1 MHLKQDADQV
11 KSVLFVIKDIA
22 EQTNLL
28 ALNAAIEAA
37 RAGEHGRGFAVVAD
51 EVRKLAERTQKSLT
65 EIEISVSTIV
75 QSINDVSDKMNEN
88 AKGMQRL
95 TNISKD
101 VEQKINDTSS
111 EMQHSIE
118 VAVKSVEDSQIMVKH
133 TDEIINQI
141 EQINAHSSSNK
152 EKVISIEND
161 SKNLL
166 EVAHLLDSRINE
178 FKS

>member
-1 MHLKQDADQV
+1 
-11 KSVLFVIKDIA
+11 
-22 EQTNLL
+22 
-28 ALNAAIEAA
+28 
-37 RAGEHGRGFAVVAD
+37 
-51 EVRKLAERTQKSLT
+51 
-65 EIEISVSTIV
+65 
-75 QSINDVSDKMNEN
+75 MNEN

-141 EQINAHSSSNK
+141 VQINAHSSSNK